1 LIYFAPQP
9 FNMQILLDLPSK
21 TISQVKFANVYQLK
35 FASCPFSI
43 EQRQVE

>member
-1 LIYFAPQP
+1 
-9 FNMQILLDLPSK
+9 MQNLLDLPSE
-21 TISQVKFANVYQLK
+21 TISQVKFANLCKLK